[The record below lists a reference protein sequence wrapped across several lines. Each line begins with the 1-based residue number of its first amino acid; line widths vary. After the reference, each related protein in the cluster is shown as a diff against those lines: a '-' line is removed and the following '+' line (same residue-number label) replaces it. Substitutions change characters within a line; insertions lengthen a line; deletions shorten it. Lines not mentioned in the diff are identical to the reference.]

1 MKLKESKFCFRIN
14 YFVENVLKVR
24 SFATKITLMFLTLFT
39 ISTLISFGI
48 LSYYHIKE
56 GYEDTKKHIDL
67 ATTIRQNL
75 SQQKLEI
82 FTEKIEKMLRN
93 NLISEV
99 KSDPKIRIFNEI
111 DESINKPFRYYYEN
125 GIIYYFA
132 KFKEKYYLIGID
144 EKMLYDII
152 MSKAGIVSIYNP
164 VFYIS
169 KTLPTDEICSS
180 KKYDNADFYL
190 VGCIKNETVLKMT
203 LVKVFKDSIIFSTS
217 FVFILLISF
226 FAVRRIV
233 LFPLIFLTYKLE
245 EINEKGLEKVKFSL
259 QHFGSDELAG
269 VSSLLEDFRKNIVKS
284 NHKFKLIF
292 ETVTKMISI
301 SNNFS
306 KFAHYTLN
314 RIDRILN
321 LEGSVLISV
330 SKFSKNDILYSE
342 NAEKKEILIDVNQ
355 VIEKLNNEE
364 KFLEIYNNKF
374 ILYIKKKV
382 DDDLS
387 LIFVGFSKEKLKEED
402 IQYLDVILSN
412 FVYTINIYN
421 LATLDFLTKIPN
433 RRKLMMDLE
442 KEISRAKRFNRPLSI
457 ALIDID
463 DFKIINDS
471 FGHDAGDLVLLHM
484 VDILK
489 NSIRST
495 DIIGRYGGEEFLVIM
510 PETSLDGSL
519 KASEKIRKNIEQSS
533 LVIND
538 DTKISLTVSIGIAN
552 TNLHGYDFQLL
563 LKAAD
568 LGLYKAKKEG
578 KNRVEFL
585 TKDEIEN
592 LISSEFESKN
602 ILVSAIKEDRIVPFF
617 QPIIKSDTLEVVGY
631 EVLARIYIPEE
642 EKYLPA
648 YKFITEAIRYKVLE
662 KIDKIV
668 QEKAIRYISEKNKKN
683 ILIFFNMSKE
693 FFEKISNLDDLS
705 LLLNYY
711 HIKPK
716 NIFLEVTE
724 EEALS
729 DLTTLKDYIRYGKT
743 LGFNFAIDDFGAG
756 YSNFIYL
763 KHFPIDLV
771 KLDGS
776 LISDIDKDI
785 DDQVIIES
793 IIKITKHKNI
803 KVLAEMVEKKEE
815 YEILKK
821 LGVDY
826 LQGYYFGKPTPY
838 ID

>member
-1 MKLKESKFCFRIN
+1 MGFKESKICFRIN

-24 SFATKITLMFLTLFT
+24 SFATKITLMFLALFT
-39 ISTLISFGI
+39 ISTIISFGV
-48 LSYYHIKE
+48 LSYYHIQQSLK
-56 GYEDTKKHIDL
+56 DVKKHIDL

-82 FTEKIEKMLRN
+82 FTEKIEKMLKN
-93 NLISEV
+93 KLISEI
-99 KSDPKIRIFNEI
+99 KSDPNIKVFKEINEP
-111 DESINKPFRYYYEN
+111 INKPFKYFYEN
-125 GIIYYFA
+125 GIIYHSY
-132 KFKEKYYLIGID
+132 KFGESFYLIGID

-152 MSKAGIVSIYNP
+152 MSKAGIISIYNP
-164 VFYIS
+164 DFYIS
-169 KTLPTDEICSS
+169 KTVSNNEICSD
-180 KKYDNADFYL
+180 KKYDNSDFYL
-190 VGCIKNETVLKMT
+190 VGCIKNETVLKIT
-203 LVKVFKDSIIFSTS
+203 LGNVFKDSIIFSSS
-217 FVFILLISF
+217 FISILLLSF
-226 FAVRRIV
+226 FVVRKFI
-233 LFPLIFLTYKLE
+233 LFPLTFLTYKLE
-245 EINEKGLEKVKFSL
+245 EINEKGLEKFKFTL
-259 QHFGSDELAG
+259 QYFGSDELAR
-269 VSSLLEDFRKNIVKS
+269 VSSLLEEFRKSIVKS

-292 ETVTKMISI
+292 ETVAKMISI
-301 SNNFS
+301 SNNFN
-306 KFAHYTLN
+306 KFAYYTLN
-314 RIDRILN
+314 RIDKILN
-321 LEGSVLISV
+321 MEGSVLISV

-342 NAEKKEILIDVNQ
+342 NAEKKGILIDVNQ
-355 VIEKLNNEE
+355 VIEKLNN
-364 KFLEIYNNKF
+364 KKNFIDVNNGKF
-374 ILYIKKKV
+374 IIYIKKEV

-387 LIFVGFSKEKLKEED
+387 LIFIGFSKEKLKEED
-402 IQYLDVILSN
+402 LQYLDVILSN
-412 FVYTINIYN
+412 FVYKINIYN

-442 KEISRAKRFNRPLSI
+442 KEILRAKRFNRPLSI

-471 FGHDAGDLVLLHM
+471 FGHDVGDLALLHV

-489 NSIRST
+489 DSIRLT
-495 DIIGRYGGEEFLVIM
+495 DIVGRYGGEEFLVIM
-510 PETSLDGSL
+510 PETSLDGTL
-519 KASEKIRKNIEQSS
+519 KAAEKIRKNIEQSS
-533 LVIND
+533 FIIN
-538 DTKISLTVSIGIAN
+538 DTKIPFTVSIGIAS
-552 TNLHGYDFQLL
+552 TELHGYDSQLL

-585 TKDEIEN
+585 TKDEIES

-617 QPIIKSDTLEVVGY
+617 QPIVKSDTLEIVGY

-642 EKYLPA
+642 DKYLPA
-648 YKFITEAIRYKVLE
+648 YKFIPEAIRYRVLE

-683 ILIFFNMSKE
+683 ILIFFNMSKT
-693 FFEKISNLDDLS
+693 FFEKVSNFDDLL
-705 LLLNYY
+705 LLLNSNDVN
-711 HIKPK
+711 PN

-729 DLTTLKDYIRYGKT
+729 DLTTLKKYIRYGKT

-776 LISDIDKDI
+776 LISDIDKDV

-793 IIKITKHKNI
+793 IIKIARHKNI
-803 KVLAEMVEKKEE
+803 KVLAEMVEEKEE
-815 YEILKK
+815 YETLKR

-838 ID
+838 IN